1 MHRLLK
7 RNNELGYSLLESIF
21 QLLILGIFLQFVILF
36 FYWKAPIER
45 QFEDYYAT
53 EWELFGI
60 ELQSMLLDV
69 EEFNTLVGN
78 RTISFINDRGVI
90 EIGQLDSVIRKR
102 VNNTGHVPLY
112 TNIRQAIFTHE
123 DDELLVEVLMR
134 DGKIRERRFVIGL
147 RQE

>member
-21 QLLILGIFLQFVILF
+21 QLLILGIFLQIVILF

-60 ELQSMLLDV
+60 ELQSLLLDV

-112 TNIRQAIFTHE
+112 TNIRQAIFTRE
-123 DDELLVEVLMR
+123 DDELFVEVLMR